1 MPTNMFQ
8 SLLISILTTVEW
20 LDPITGRSVP
30 MGKVDH
36 PSGGLHLPLPPNL
49 TEVAL
54 RTVK

>member
-8 SLLISILTTVEW
+8 SLLISILTIVEW

-36 PSGGLHLPLPPNL
+36 PSGGLRLPLPPHL
-49 TEVAL
+49 TEVAP
-54 RTVK
+54 RIVK